1 MRKKSY
7 MNIKTLLNE
16 GIFSKIFQLIKRG
29 KINRLRK
36 KFKKHPEVMKQILAV
51 KKWEKSLDKRLRS
64 QGINPDDWMDH
75 L

>member
-1 MRKKSY
+1 MSIKS
-7 MNIKTLLNE
+7 LLNE

-36 KFKKHPEVMKQILAV
+36 KFKKHPEVIKKAQALS
-51 KKWEKSLDKRLRS
+51 KWEKSIDKRLRS
-64 QGINPDDWMDH
+64 QGIDPDKWMDE

>member
-1 MRKKSY
+1 
-7 MNIKTLLNE
+7 MNRKTLLNE
-16 GIFSKIFQLIKRG
+16 GIFSKILQLIKRG

-36 KFKKHPEVMKQILAV
+36 KFKNHPEVIKKVQAV
-51 KKWEKSLDKRLRS
+51 QKWEKSLDKRLRS